1 MFKFFGSILI
11 CLIIIFSL
19 CSCGFY
25 QDNDK
30 DNQDDVH
37 SEYGEVIDD
46 YSYSASWNNYYSVV
60 KIENGNV
67 TGNGV
72 IWDVD
77 EKNNRLIIVTAS
89 HVLVNTQQDIIV
101 TFCDG
106 ARAMATD
113 FVTDLDRDVAF
124 VVIDDSA
131 LENSVNYKSIS
142 INENEDLE
150 KGDVVYALD
159 LEEKDSDYTVETK
172 EGILGIKIG
181 VVNDP
186 WIYMD
191 DFNQHMIYVMM
202 NVQPGMSGGGLFNED
217 EELVGILSGIDGEGN
232 AAAIPVSVIQAVD
245 ISQNF

>member
-1 MFKFFGSILI
+1 MFKFFGKILI
-11 CLIIIFSL
+11 CFIIIFSL

-37 SEYGEVIDD
+37 SEFGEVVDD

-67 TGNGV
+67 SGNGV

-89 HVLVNTQQDIIV
+89 HVLANKQQEIIV
-101 TFCDG
+101 SFYDG
-106 ARAMATD
+106 KTASTTH
-113 FVTDLDRDVAF
+113 FVTDEDRDVAF
-124 VVIDDSA
+124 VIIDDGT
-131 LENSVNYKSIS
+131 LENLENYKSIS
-142 INENEDLE
+142 LDENEDLG

-159 LEEKDSDYTVETK
+159 FDEKDSDYTVETT
-172 EGILGIKIG
+172 ETTLGLKIG

-202 NVQPGMSGGGLFNED
+202 NVKPGMSGGGLFNED

-232 AAAIPVSVIQAVD
+232 AAAIPVSVIQAVN